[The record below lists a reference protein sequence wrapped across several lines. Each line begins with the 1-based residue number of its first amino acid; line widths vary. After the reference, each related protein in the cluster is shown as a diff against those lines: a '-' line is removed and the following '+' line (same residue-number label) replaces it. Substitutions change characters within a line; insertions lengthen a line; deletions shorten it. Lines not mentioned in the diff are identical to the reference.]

1 MINIDEYAQIVG
13 GSWSMRGQINTAIS
27 YLKEFFENKLE
38 VINIL
43 FLTGRM
49 GMIIFPIRRYGYLRK
64 MS

>member
-27 YLKEFFENKLE
+27 YLKEFLR
-38 VINIL
+38 INWRLLIFL